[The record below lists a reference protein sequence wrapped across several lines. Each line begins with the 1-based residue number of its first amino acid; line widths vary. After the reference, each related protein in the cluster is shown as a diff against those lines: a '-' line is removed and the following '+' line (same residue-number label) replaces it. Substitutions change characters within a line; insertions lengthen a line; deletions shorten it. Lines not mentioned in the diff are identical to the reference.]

1 MNQRDDLLGML
12 EGRKPERI
20 PFIFMGFQDE
30 KAIRKFAPED
40 CHDENTYY
48 LPSDDPPRDCFS
60 DQPRTQESRERAVR
74 MSQYVDMATV
84 GVGKGGVFPFGHG
97 GPGEIQPRVI
107 ERTSEH
113 KILAYE
119 GGHKRWINYNPHSI
133 RYYDFPLQT
142 EADLERLDLPD
153 MRDPDRYADVE
164 ADARL
169 IKASGFVPTGCIQGF
184 FSGVHNSFMDYEE
197 AMVNLLAE
205 PEFTRKVTEVLA
217 RMGLDAVDMLMD
229 RGVEIINVCDDFG
242 NSGGLIISPELIRT
256 TFMPWYAELANRVH
270 EKGGY
275 LHLHSH
281 GNIREILP
289 DLASIGVDIINP
301 FDWEENPDLPEL
313 VKLHAK
319 DFVFCGGTEGAMYQ
333 HDLEEVAYIVKRA
346 CDLSELAEK
355 GYILLMGGPLE
366 KQPRETWDAWMDI
379 IGRGRE
385 GRL

>member
-1 MNQRDDLLGML
+1 
-12 EGRKPERI
+12 
-20 PFIFMGFQDE
+20 
-30 KAIRKFAPED
+30 
-40 CHDENTYY
+40 
-48 LPSDDPPRDCFS
+48 
-60 DQPRTQESRERAVR
+60 
-74 MSQYVDMATV
+74 V

>member
-1 MNQRDDLLGML
+1 MSQRDDLLGML
-12 EGRKPERI
+12 SGRKPERI

-48 LPSDDPPRDCFS
+48 IPSDNPPRDGFS
-60 DQPRTQESRERAVR
+60 DRPRTQESRERAVR
-74 MSQYVDMATV
+74 MSEYVQMATV

-97 GPGEIQPRVI
+97 GPGEIQPKVI
-107 ERTSEH
+107 ERTPEY
-113 KILAYE
+113 KILGYE
-119 GGHKRWINYNPHSI
+119 GGHKRRINYNPHSI

-142 EADLERLDLPD
+142 EANLDRLELPD
-153 MRDPDRYADVE
+153 MRDPARYADVE
-164 ADARL
+164 ADAAL
-169 IKASGFVPTGCIQGF
+169 IKGSGFVPTGNIQGF
-184 FSGVHNSFMDYEE
+184 FSGVHNSFRDYEE
-197 AMVNLLAE
+197 AMVALLAS
-205 PEFTRKVTEVLA
+205 PEFTRRVTEVLA
-217 RMGLDAVDMLMD
+217 RMGLAAVDMLMD

-242 NSGGLIISPELIRT
+242 NAGGLIISPELIRAF
-256 TFMPWYAELANRVH
+256 FMPWYAELADLVH
-270 EKGGY
+270 KKGGY

-319 DFVFCGGTEGAMYQ
+319 DFVFCGGTAGAMYQ
-333 HDLEEVAYIVKRA
+333 HDFEEVAAIVKRA
-346 CDLSELAEK
+346 CALSEHAEK

-366 KQPRETWDAWMDI
+366 TQPRETWDAWMDI
-379 IGRGRE
+379 ISRGRE
-385 GRL
+385 GEL